1 MTGTIRKC
9 KSSAKGGKTRGKKW
23 SGHGRPERKVQSS
36 AKCTSAKCRSA
47 KCTSAKCTSAKCRS
61 AKCRSAKCR
70 SAKRRRDRQR
80 DRDQKE
86 FTLSEQLGDDDR
98 ERWAAVQDSD
108 AELFPSKWELQ
119 EARMDNMII
128 CATLDL
134 KYVNR
139 TINGIRE
146 ELDVRQ
152 SYVDCWR
159 GAGEGPFPFVQR
171 NVGWSCTST
180 IALRLRLEEEEE
192 MALHFEEK
200 IRLLRGD
207 SPRVIEAV
215 PCAEGREEGYV
226 VCGGGGAAAA
236 AAAVAVASVDQ
247 ECNGCADE
255 SSESDDEEEMDR
267 RHRANQSVA
276 RLQEEH
282 ERKDKWIYGSVL
294 VKNYMVCLLQCGT
307 MVDLRR
313 TPTHT

>member
-23 SGHGRPERKVQSS
+23 SGHGHAERKVQSS
-36 AKCTSAKCRSA
+36 AKCTSV
-47 KCTSAKCTSAKCRS
+47 KCTSAKCTSAKCS
-61 AKCRSAKCR
+61 

-80 DRDQKE
+80 DREQKE

-98 ERWAAVQDSD
+98 ERWATVQDSD

-192 MALHFEEK
+192 MVLHFEEK

-207 SPRVIEAV
+207 SPRVISAV
-215 PCAEGREEGYV
+215 PCEEKEGGYV

-236 AAAVAVASVDQ
+236 AAASVDQ

-294 VKNYMVCLLQCGT
+294 VKNYMVCLLQCHTNG
-307 MVDLRR
+307 DLRR

>member
-9 KSSAKGGKTRGKKW
+9 KSSENRGKKW
-23 SGHGRPERKVQSS
+23 SGRGRAERKVQSS
-36 AKCTSAKCRSA
+36 SKCTSD
-47 KCTSAKCTSAKCRS
+47 KCTSDKCT
-61 AKCRSAKCR
+61 

-80 DRDQKE
+80 DREQKE
-86 FTLSEQLGDDDR
+86 FTLSEQLGDDER

-119 EARMDNMII
+119 EVRMDNMII
-128 CATLDL
+128 CAALDL
-134 KYVNR
+134 SRVHQQ
-139 TINGIRE
+139 INEISE

-180 IALRLRLEEEEE
+180 SALRLRLEEEEE

-200 IRLLRGD
+200 IRLLRGG

-236 AAAVAVASVDQ
+236 AAASVDQ

-294 VKNYMVCLLQCGT
+294 VKNYMVCLLQCHTNG
-307 MVDLRR
+307 DLRR